1 MMFENLEDERIEETV
16 FDIAVHVWGLAYA
29 ATCVLALDAGSSRG
43 VRVYVAVQGVMLVC
57 SAQYNALW
65 WSRAGG
71 LLLWMDKVA
80 IVVMIFGT
88 EIAFTLALEEMDL
101 LVWLAL
107 ATGPCAASVLMVNMF
122 LNWPWPCWEQP
133 APATAAYGAWN
144 EWMQC
149 VYLLMGSMSVM
160 LVHSLLK
167 QRDSLAW
174 FVFGNA
180 VYLLG
185 VMCYVLSDIP
195 FQRGLWHAC
204 VLAGAVMHYTALSVL
219 DPVHEK
225 FEQTSEASSAMKMI
239 FVLNET
245 LKQ

>member
-1 MMFENLEDERIEETV
+1 MMFENLEDERIGETA
-16 FDIAVHVWGLAYA
+16 FDLVVHVFGLAYA
-29 ATCVLALDAGSSRG
+29 ATCVLALDAGSSLG

-71 LLLWMDKVA
+71 LLLWIDKVA

-88 EIAFTLALEEMDL
+88 EVAFALALGDTGL
-101 LVWLAL
+101 LVWLAV
-107 ATGPCAASVLMVNMF
+107 AAGPCAASVLAVNLF
-122 LNWPWPCWEQP
+122 LNWPWPCWAQP
-133 APATAAYGAWN
+133 APATVEYSAWN

-149 VYLLMGSMSVM
+149 VYLLMSSMSVM
-160 LVHSLLK
+160 LVHSLLN

-185 VMCYVLSDIP
+185 VVCYALNDLP
-195 FQRGLWHAC
+195 YQRGLWHAC
-204 VLAGAVMHYTALSVL
+204 VLAGAVMHYTALSAL
-219 DPVHEK
+219 DCKDEPDCSWELREGSDPRPAAV
-225 FEQTSEASSAMKMI
+225 AY
-239 FVLNET
+239 
-245 LKQ
+245 